1 MRPQFSLIIFILL
14 SINVFGQTIQSWNT
28 INVKGKLSDKF
39 QIAVEPESRFSDK
52 LEYFHL
58 DFGLIYLLN
67 KKFKIGGYYRE
78 IFEIKSEL
86 RVREIRPHIDIFYTV
101 SRSFK
106 IRICNEYQIKELT
119 NNNWRI
125 RFRPTYKL
133 NINKWFFP
141 FIQTEPFFN
150 AKGFTRNRFN
160 IGPGFVIDKFWLKPG
175 YMLQTDL
182 KNKRVKQT
190 HIFWINAGIIFN

>member
-67 KKFKIGGYYRE
+67 KKFEKLECGT
-78 IFEIKSEL
+78 
-86 RVREIRPHIDIFYTV
+86 YTV
-101 SRSFK
+101 
-106 IRICNEYQIKELT
+106 
-119 NNNWRI
+119 
-125 RFRPTYKL
+125 KL
-133 NINKWFFP
+133 PCLYHILKHENLPYFSGFP
-141 FIQTEPFFN
+141 
-150 AKGFTRNRFN
+150 
-160 IGPGFVIDKFWLKPG
+160 
-175 YMLQTDL
+175 
-182 KNKRVKQT
+182 
-190 HIFWINAGIIFN
+190 HFWIKLFEMKDSPFYLISVKMLKF